1 MPRPKLLYLASSF
14 PYGKNDT
21 FFGPEVRELVRQGVD
36 VRAIPVR
43 PRGELTTAD
52 AAPLTLRKPLLDPEI
67 AWAALTETLRSP
79 KAVGTALALLLH
91 RPAPHVLLR
100 NLASFPKALWIAKVA
115 RRWRADHIH
124 AHWAGPPSTVALI
137 ASRVS
142 GVPWSFTAHF
152 ADIAANNLLREKC
165 DSAAFVRFISRA
177 MMELARRTAPASD
190 ESRWVLLHLGVEIP
204 STWVAQNGLNR
215 PPVLLMAARFDVE
228 KRHATL
234 VEATLELVV
243 QDGFELEVWLAGTG
257 PLEAEVERQVR
268 ECGLQHVV
276 RFLGYVPNA
285 QVLEWLSTGRVD
297 VVVLPSDAEGVPV
310 SLIEA
315 LAHGVPAVAC
325 DAGGVTELLG
335 HGCGEVVP
343 PGESHAL
350 AAAVTRLLRS
360 PDLRAERRRA
370 GRARVEKEFA
380 VVPVVRCLREL
391 LGFVDGNAGQTI
403 LEADHPARAAQED
416 RPVADV

>member
-1 MPRPKLLYLASSF
+1 VPRPRLLYLASSF

-36 VRAIPVR
+36 VQAIPVR
-43 PRGELTTAD
+43 PRGELTTAE
-52 AAPLTLRKPLLDPEI
+52 AAPLTLRKPLFDAEI
-67 AWAALTETLRSP
+67 AWAAVTETLRSP
-79 KAVGTALALLLH
+79 KTVGAALALLLR
-91 RPAPHVLLR
+91 RPAPKVTLR

-124 AHWAGPPSTVALI
+124 AHWAGPPSTVALV
-137 ASRVS
+137 ASSVS

-152 ADIAANNLLREKC
+152 ADIAANNLLREKS

-177 MMELARRTAPASD
+177 MMELARRTDPASD

-204 STWVAQNGLNR
+204 PTVVARTELND
-215 PPVLLMAARFDVE
+215 PPVLLTAARFDVE

-234 VEATLELVV
+234 VDATRELV
-243 QDGFELEVWLAGTG
+243 QDGLKLEVWLAGTG
-257 PLEAEVERQVR
+257 PLEAEVQQQVR
-268 ECGLQHVV
+268 ECGLQDVV

-285 QVLEWLSTGRVD
+285 QVLEWLSDGRVD
-297 VVVLPSDAEGVPV
+297 AVVLPSDAEGIPV

-335 HGCGEVVP
+335 DGCGEVVP
-343 PGESHAL
+343 PGDAHAL
-350 AAAVTRLLRS
+350 ALAVARVLRS
-360 PDLRAERRRA
+360 PDVRAEHRRA
-370 GRARVEKEFA
+370 GRSRVEQEFA
-380 VVPVVRCLREL
+380 IVPVVRRLREL
-391 LGFVDGNAGQTI
+391 LGLAGSDADQTI
-403 LEADHPARAAQED
+403 PQADHPARVAQED
-416 RPVADV
+416 RPVTDV